1 MAKSVRA
8 SVQKRNKAKLRS
20 TVFGPAVDAR
30 TERLSAKLQELAAQP
45 KPRAQENIETGTG
58 ATEMDAQDDSKTSP
72 SENSGAMD
80 IDSSKVSAG
89 RRSQRSGRVQK
100 RHRKNRSCIVFKP
113 HPSKTKKSYRKK

>member
-45 KPRAQENIETGTG
+45 KPSHQEESKPDGN
-58 ATEMDAQDDSKTSP
+58 ATKMDTQEENNKTNP
-72 SENSGAMD
+72 NEAMD
-80 IDSSKVSAG
+80 VDPSKPTG
-89 RRSQRSGRVQK
+89 GRSQRSGRIQK
-100 RHRKNRSCIVFKP
+100 RQRKSKSSIVFQP
-113 HPSKTKKSYRKK
+113 HPSKTKKTLRKK